1 MKTMMLKV
9 GTLMLMFIL
18 PFIVKAQDKFT
29 TKAAAVTVA
38 GTSTMHDWEMKAAN
52 GDCTIGVTMNDAG
65 VITDVVSMNF
75 TIAAKSLKSG
85 KDGMDKNAY
94 KALKADKN
102 ANISASLKS
111 ATVSTKDNATYTVN
125 AKVNLTIAGK
135 TLEVPMIAYL
145 KPNKAGSINVTTEKK
160 LGMKDF
166 GMEPPS
172 FMLGAVKTGNEVT
185 IKFNFNANKMNE
197 VN

>member
-1 MKTMMLKV
+1 MKSMMFNGV
-9 GTLMLMFIL
+9 TLFFLLIL
-18 PFIVKAQDKFT
+18 PVLVNAQDKYS

-52 GDCTIGVTMNDAG
+52 GDCTIGVTTNDAG
-65 VITDVVSMNF
+65 QITDVLSMTF
-75 TIAAKSLKSG
+75 SIPSKALKSG

-102 ANISASLKS
+102 ANITATLKE
-111 ATVSTKDNATYTVN
+111 ATVSTKDNVTYTVN

-135 TLEVPMIAYL
+135 TLEVPMVAYL
-145 KPNKAGSINVTTEKK
+145 KPNKAGTINVTTEKK
-160 LGMKDF
+160 LLMKEF
-166 GMEPPS
+166 GMDPPS

-185 IKFNFNANKMNE
+185 LKFNFNANKMNE

>member
-1 MKTMMLKV
+1 ML
-9 GTLMLMFIL
+9 IL
-18 PFIVKAQDKFT
+18 PMLVNAQDKYS
-29 TKAAAVTVA
+29 TKAAAVTVE

-52 GDCTIGVTMNDAG
+52 GDCTIGITTNDAG
-65 VITDVVSMNF
+65 QITDVVSMNF
-75 TIAAKSLKSG
+75 TISSKALKSG

-102 ANISASLKS
+102 ANITASLKS
-111 ATVSTKDNATYTVN
+111 ATVSTKDNVTYTVN
-125 AKVNLTIAGK
+125 AKVNLTLAGK
-135 TLEVPMIAYL
+135 TLEVPMVVYL
-145 KPNKAGSINVTTEKK
+145 KPNKAGVINVTTEKK
-160 LGMKDF
+160 IGMKDF

>member
-1 MKTMMLKV
+1 MKSMMFKGV
-9 GTLMLMFIL
+9 TLFFMLIL
-18 PFIVKAQDKFT
+18 PMLVNAQDKYS
-29 TKAAAVTVA
+29 TKAAAVTVE

-52 GDCTIGVTMNDAG
+52 GDCTIGITTNDAG
-65 VITDVVSMNF
+65 QITDVVSMNF
-75 TIAAKSLKSG
+75 TISSKALKSG

-102 ANISASLKS
+102 ANITASLKS
-111 ATVSTKDNATYTVN
+111 ATVTTKDNVTYTVN
-125 AKVNLTIAGK
+125 AKVNLTMAGK
-135 TLEVPMIAYL
+135 TLEVPMVVYL
-145 KPNKAGSINVTTEKK
+145 KPNKAGVINVTTEKK
-160 LGMKDF
+160 IGMKDF